1 MAIRY
6 DKKFNNE
13 IRRIVNNYN
22 AKIRRLE
29 KINSD
34 VILPDKFNKDAL
46 ESLKGSV
53 SNRKDLRWRLKDLE
67 TFTQRGAEKN
77 IVVDGAEIPKYQY
90 QNIRRYQSLV
100 KRRINTKIKFYETK
114 KATNAGKKEDVTF
127 AQMGERDY
135 LNALAKKELL
145 LDKDIS
151 NLTNEERENLLRLL
165 QNNSRTISI
174 KNWQDNY
181 IEILNDTG
189 RTYGYNNNKLE
200 VIKILTKRLDPSKFD
215 KLFKTERTI
224 QQIIYYYKPIKDFG
238 IDLNIEDNVDDVTAN
253 FDNLYDNM
261 FNILEDYT
269 DDIDNLYKEAI
280 NSSKNK
286 DVNKLIRN
294 LYKDYKSYKSNI
306 NE

>member
-6 DKKFNNE
+6 DKKLNNE
-13 IRRIVNNYN
+13 IKRIVTNYN

-29 KINSD
+29 KIESD

-46 ESLKGSV
+46 ASLKGSV
-53 SNRKDLRWRLKDLE
+53 SNRTDLRRRLKDLE

-77 IVVDGAEIPKYQY
+77 IVVDGTEIPKYQY
-90 QNIRRYQSLV
+90 QNIRRYQSIV

-114 KATNAGKKEDVTF
+114 KATNRGEREAATF

-135 LNALAKKELL
+135 LNALAKKEML
-145 LDKDIS
+145 LDKDIY
-151 NLTNEERENLLRLL
+151 NLSYKEREDFLRLL
-165 QNNSRTISI
+165 KSNSRTISI
-174 KNWQDNY
+174 KDWQDNY

-189 RTYGYNNNKLE
+189 RTYGYDNNKLE
-200 VIKILTKRLDPSKFD
+200 VIKTLTKKLDPSKFD

-224 QQIIYYYKPIKDFG
+224 QQIVYYYKPIKDFG
-238 IDLNIEDNVDDVTAN
+238 IDLKIEDNVDDVIAN

-269 DDIDNLYKEAI
+269 DDIDTLYKESI
-280 NSSKNK
+280 SSSKNK
-286 DVNKLIRN
+286 DVNKLIRK
-294 LYKDYKSYKSNI
+294 LYKDYKSGK